1 MRGVQDKNMI
11 SDLPGRIAGAEQG
24 TQHPL
29 PEPEEESRDDCRL
42 VCAGYLLMA
51 LLLSWLL
58 SPPATVLWSLLH
70 QPRA

>member
-1 MRGVQDKNMI
+1 MI

-29 PEPEEESRDDCRL
+29 PEPEEENRDDERL
-42 VCAGYLLMA
+42 VCVGYLLMA

-58 SPPATVLWSLLH
+58 SPCLGPTHHCPVEPPSPTQGLM
-70 QPRA
+70 